1 MSSIPS
7 DLASEVI
14 ARSLRAQR
22 IGRTLEVLAEV
33 GSTNDVAM
41 TAGRNGEPE
50 GLAVLAD
57 RQTAGR
63 GRRGRHWASAPGV
76 GLYLSVLLRPG
87 LPPRHAPLIS
97 LLAGVA
103 IADAIEEM
111 AGLAPR
117 LKWPN
122 DVQLRGKKVAG
133 ILPELAADGA
143 SESQVV
149 LGIGLNL
156 NHHAADFPQELRGE
170 ATSLFLE
177 SGRAYNRGVVAA
189 TLLNALDRWYQR
201 FCGSEFPAILEAYRR
216 RSATLGRCVEVREE
230 EERWRGEAMD
240 VDPDGALLVRDAAG
254 TIRRVLA
261 GDVSI
266 RER

>member
-7 DLASEVI
+7 DLAPEVI

-22 IGRTLEVLAEV
+22 IGRSLQVLAEV

-41 TAGRNGEPE
+41 TAGRDGEPE
-50 GLAVLAD
+50 GLTVLAD

-76 GLYLSVLLRPG
+76 GLYLSVLLRPS
-87 LPPRHAPLIS
+87 LPPRHMPLIG
-97 LLAGVA
+97 LLAGLAV
-103 IADAIEEM
+103 ADAFEEV
-111 AGLAPR
+111 AGLCPG

-133 ILPELAADGA
+133 ILPELAADGP
-143 SESQVV
+143 SESHVV

-156 NHHAADFPQELRGE
+156 NHHAADFPQEVRGE
-170 ATSLFLE
+170 ATSLLLE
-177 SGRAYNRGVVAA
+177 TGRAYHRGVVAGA
-189 TLLNALDRWYQR
+189 VLNALDRWYQR
-201 FCGSEFPAILEAYRR
+201 FCGWEFPAILATYRR
-216 RSATLGRCVEVREE
+216 RSATLGRRVEVREE
-230 EERWRGEAMD
+230 GEHWRGEAMD
-240 VDPDGALLVRDAAG
+240 VDPDGALLVRVPAG
-254 TIRRVLA
+254 VVRRVLA

-266 RER
+266 RDH